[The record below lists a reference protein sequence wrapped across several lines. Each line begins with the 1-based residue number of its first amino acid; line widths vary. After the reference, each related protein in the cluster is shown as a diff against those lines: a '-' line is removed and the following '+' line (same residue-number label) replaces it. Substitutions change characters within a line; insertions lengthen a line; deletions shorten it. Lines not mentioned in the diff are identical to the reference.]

1 MKRTTAVKLGVFVIV
16 MALVNAAMFL
26 VFTQVHS
33 GNARTYHAIFTD
45 ASGMKAGSKV
55 RIAGVPVGSVSAVC
69 YGADHRAHVDF
80 SIDSGDR
87 PTKSTRVA
95 IRYEDLVG
103 NRYLD
108 LERGAD
114 TALLPPG
121 ATIALPNTA
130 PALDLDAL
138 LGGFHPLLQALDPKQ
153 VNELSMALLQIFQG
167 HAGTIA
173 EVLQRVG
180 VVTSTLA
187 DRDQVIG
194 RVITNLNT
202 VLGQIASRGDQFS
215 STLDHLQQL
224 VSGLASDRVLLGH
237 AVETLDT
244 ATHTFS
250 GLLSDIRPD
259 LSAMITRMDAALT
272 PSVHHIPDLDA
283 ALNELPDDYRKLT
296 RTGAYGS
303 FFNFYLCG
311 LSFKLDGP
319 DGKPKVLELY
329 NQTTGRC
336 GPKR

>member
-1 MKRTTAVKLGVFVIV
+1 MKRITAVKLGVFVLV

-33 GNARTYHAIFTD
+33 GGARTYHAIFAD
-45 ASGMKAGSKV
+45 ASGMKPGSKV
-55 RIAGVPVGSVSAVC
+55 RIAGVPVGSVNAVR

-80 SIDSGDR
+80 SIDSDDR
-87 PTKSTRVA
+87 PSETTRAA

-108 LERGAD
+108 LERGAG
-114 TALLPPG
+114 TTPLPTG
-121 ATIALPNTA
+121 ATIAPPNTA

-138 LGGFHPLLQALDPKQ
+138 LGGFHPLLQALDPQQ

-167 HAGTIA
+167 RAGTIA

-180 VVTSTLA
+180 AVTSTLA
-187 DRDQVIG
+187 DHDQVIG
-194 RVITNLNT
+194 RVITNLNN
-202 VLGQIASRGDQFS
+202 VLGQITSRGDQFS
-215 STLDHLQQL
+215 GTLDHLQQL
-224 VSGLASDRVLLGH
+224 VSGLADDRDLLGH
-237 AVETLDT
+237 AVDTLDT
-244 ATHTFS
+244 ATNTFA

-259 LSAMITRMDAALT
+259 LSATITQMDAALT
-272 PSVHHIPDLDA
+272 PSTNHIPDLDA
-283 ALNELPDDYRKLT
+283 ALQELPDDYRKLT

-336 GPKR
+336 GPKQ

>member
-1 MKRTTAVKLGVFVIV
+1 MNRTTAVKLGVFVLV
-16 MALVNAAMFL
+16 MALVNVAMFL

-33 GNARTYHAIFTD
+33 GNSRTYHAIFTD
-45 ASGMKAGSKV
+45 ASGMRPGSKV
-55 RIAGVPVGSVSAVC
+55 RIAGVPVGSVQAVR

-80 SIDSGDR
+80 SIDTDDR
-87 PTKSTRVA
+87 PSRTTRAA
-95 IRYEDLVG
+95 IRYEDLIG

-114 TALLPPG
+114 TAPLPAG

-167 HAGTIA
+167 RAGTIT
-173 EVLQRVG
+173 EVLQHVG

-187 DRDQVIG
+187 DHDQIIG

-215 STLDHLQQL
+215 STLNHLQQL
-224 VSGLASDRVLLGH
+224 VSGLAGDRDLLGH
-237 AVETLDT
+237 AVDTLDT
-244 ATHTFS
+244 ATNTFA

-259 LSAMITRMDAALT
+259 LSATITQIDAALT
-272 PSVHHIPDLDA
+272 SSTNHIPDLDA
-283 ALNELPDDYRKLT
+283 VLKELPDDYQKLT

-336 GPKR
+336 GPKQ